1 MASFEENNSENGTQ
15 TTNRK
20 IPISKEEI
28 EHGILKQL
36 FYKVGYSKI
45 PQSRY
50 RKLHKVSLL
59 RTWFTLVLIAIVA
72 ISFTYIFFDDFFS
85 WTKEKVVLAGDTV
98 CLFEASSIIL
108 FTVTILILLLTISYA
123 YKLLLSRYRVKK
135 VTLPIDTTVEED
147 RKIDEPVFNKYIDEI
162 LYFFEVTRYRIICFE
177 DLDRLDDAS
186 IFIHLRA
193 LNALL
198 NNYDKIHK
206 PIVFVY
212 SVRDNIFSEKDRTKF
227 FDFIIPVVP
236 IINSTNSDE
245 AFTSRLENF
254 LEEGF
259 SHNISES
266 FVLDVSLN

>member
-1 MASFEENNSENGTQ
+1 MA
-15 TTNRK
+15 
-20 IPISKEEI
+20 
-28 EHGILKQL
+28 
-36 FYKVGYSKI
+36 
-45 PQSRY
+45 
-50 RKLHKVSLL
+50 
-59 RTWFTLVLIAIVA
+59 
-72 ISFTYIFFDDFFS
+72 
-85 WTKEKVVLAGDTV
+85 
-98 CLFEASSIIL
+98 
-108 FTVTILILLLTISYA
+108 
-123 YKLLLSRYRVKK
+123 
-135 VTLPIDTTVEED
+135 
-147 RKIDEPVFNKYIDEI
+147 IDEI

-186 IFIHLRA
+186 IFIHLRE